1 MKLNVVPA
9 KTGSLWVRQGIRAFW
24 KQPLALSGLFFMF
37 MASMSILSI
46 VPVLGGFLALMLLPA
61 ASLGLMAATREVELG
76 KFPMPFILAAG
87 FTTGKDGK
95 RNMLVLGVFYALGF
109 IGVMGLSALVDGGD
123 FAKLYLVGGS
133 LEMDT
138 LMKPEFQN
146 AMWLSLM
153 LYLPLSM
160 VFWHAPALTH
170 WHAVPVVKSMF
181 FSTVAC
187 LTLVAGTVSLLY
199 GQLGMVSLAQF
210 ALAGVGGWV
219 CLRLIHGFALPFE
232 LALLAGALVAAV
244 FGLLVGL
251 PALRMRGL
259 YLALLT
265 LMVAA
270 AVQVVV
276 DVVGFPDGKGAC
288 RARSRGS
295 ASRGVPA
302 RPPSGDRRQRRLV
315 ENHRKYSLQN

>member
-24 KQPLALSGLFFMF
+24 KQPLALTGLFFMF

-61 ASLGLMAATREVELG
+61 ASLGLMAATREVDLS

-87 FTTGKDGK
+87 FRTGPEGK
-95 RNMLVLGVFYALGF
+95 RNMLVLGLIYALCF
-109 IGVMGLSALVDGGD
+109 VGVMGLSTLVDGGD

-153 LYLPLSM
+153 LYLPLSL

-170 WHAVPVVKSMF
+170 WNGVPVAKSLF

-187 LTLVAGTVSLLY
+187 LSNWRAFL
-199 GQLGMVSLAQF
+199 
-210 ALAGVGGWV
+210 
-219 CLRLIHGFALPFE
+219 
-232 LALLAGALVAAV
+232 V
-244 FGLLVGL
+244 FGLMWSGIFLATTFAITLIGSLMGDSDFAAMALL
-251 PALRMRGL
+251 PAMLM
-259 YLALLT
+259 LAAMFFCST
-265 LMVAA
+265 YYSF
-270 AVQVVV
+270 V
-276 DVVGFPDGKGAC
+276 DCFTSDTIYA
-288 RARSRGS
+288 
-295 ASRGVPA
+295 
-302 RPPSGDRRQRRLV
+302 
-315 ENHRKYSLQN
+315 